1 MKLLLLLAASLWL
14 LGCKKEPA
22 GLARKLDRRIEVYN
36 DSSSLTTAFEYDAR
50 GRIVTI
56 KTAVNNQPL
65 QPALTVTYSGNEASV
80 QFQPYR
86 EGTVNVSRQLRL
98 VMDPNGKLLQRIF
111 HAEKT
116 DLSNPSFTEQGSS
129 VLNLSYTAAGFLQTA
144 IYHRFDSA
152 YRPGSIWT
160 SRDSFVTQYTTING
174 RLTRVDQTGGTI
186 YTIDNGTLITASRTK
201 EYHTVFSYTQQQ
213 PNNFDCSN
221 AAILNQVTGFGFT
234 EQYYDVNVFEPIAD
248 AIYQYMPDRIQ
259 KQALEK
265 DENGNITIGFSSDV
279 QVERTYNEDGMLE
292 TTEVL
297 TPDQGMKRIR
307 YMYVR

>member
-1 MKLLLLLAASLWL
+1 MKKLILFAASLWL
-14 LGCKKEPA
+14 LSCKKEPA
-22 GLARKLDRRIEVYN
+22 GPGNKLDRRIEVYN
-36 DSSSLTTAFEYDAR
+36 DSTSLTTAFEYDAR

-65 QPALTVTYSGNEASV
+65 QLALTVTYSGNEANL

-98 VMDPNGKLLQRIF
+98 VMDPNGKLLRRIF

-116 DLSNPSFTEQGSS
+116 DLSNPTFIEEGSS
-129 VLNLSYTAAGFLQTA
+129 VLNLSYDAAGFLQTA
-144 IYHRFDSA
+144 TYHRFDSA

-174 RLTRVDQTGGTI
+174 RLTNADQIGGTI
-186 YTIDNGTLITASRTK
+186 YTTDNGTLVTAGRTK
-201 EYHTVFSYTQQQ
+201 EYHSVFLYTREQ
-213 PNNFDCSN
+213 PNKLDCSN

-234 EQYYDVNVFEPIAD
+234 EQYNDVNVFEPIAD
-248 AIYQYMPDRIQ
+248 AVYQYLPDRIQ
-259 KQALEK
+259 KRALEK
-265 DENGNITIGFSSDV
+265 DENGNITIGFNSDV

-297 TPDQGMKRIR
+297 TPNQGMKRIR